1 MMMMMRRV
9 SYTVPAVV
17 LVKALVV
24 VVVPET
30 FSESYAFRYF
40 CCVKIFGVP
49 GNLNS

>member
-1 MMMMMRRV
+1 MMMIRRV
-9 SYTVPAVV
+9 SYTAPAVV

-30 FSESYAFRYF
+30 FSEYDAFKYF
-40 CCVKIFGVP
+40 SSVKIFGVP